1 MKNTLGGYLL
11 GALLLAGCS
20 QNAETAS
27 SNMQKN
33 MSSVLSES
41 ETAELKT
48 ATFAGG
54 CFWCVE
60 SDLEKVDG
68 VTEVIS
74 GYTGGSIKNP
84 TYKQVASG
92 STKHIEAV
100 EVKYDPS
107 VVSYDQLLNVFW
119 RHIDP
124 TDSKGQF
131 VDRGYQYHS
140 VIFANTDEQKRIAIE
155 SKKNLDKS
163 KEFSKPIVTEIVDA
177 TTFYPAE
184 EYHQDYYKKNPVRY
198 NFYRYNSGR
207 DQFLAKHWK
216 NDSHSP
222 QKMEHRIMST
232 KTYHKPSDAELKK
245 SLSELEYDV
254 TQNEGTERAF
264 SDGYWDEKR
273 KGIYVDITSGEP
285 LFSSSDKF
293 DSGTGWPSF
302 TRPIEDSR
310 VTENTDFKL
319 FAPRTEVR
327 SKGADAHLG
336 HVFKDGPAPT
346 GLRYCIN
353 SASLRFIP
361 LESMAEEGYEAYI
374 VAVK

>member
-1 MKNTLGGYLL
+1 MKKTLGGYLL
-11 GALLLAGCS
+11 GALILAGCS

-27 SNMQKN
+27 SSIQKN
-33 MSSVLSES
+33 MPSI
-41 ETAELKT
+41 TTELKT

-60 SDLEKVDG
+60 SDLEKVEG
-68 VTEVIS
+68 VIEVIS

-100 EVKYDPS
+100 EVKYDPT
-107 VVSYDQLLNVFW
+107 VVSYDKLLDVFW

-124 TDSKGQF
+124 TDSGGQF

-140 VIFANTDEQKRIAIE
+140 VIFANTEEQKNIAIQ
-155 SKKNLDKS
+155 SKKNLGDS

-177 TTFYPAE
+177 SVFYVAE
-184 EYHQDYYKKNPVRY
+184 DYHQDYYKKNPVRY

-222 QKMEHRIMST
+222 QKMEHRIMSD
-232 KTYHKPSDAELKK
+232 KTYNKPSDAELKK

-285 LFSSSDKF
+285 LFSSTDKF

-302 TRPIEDSR
+302 SRPIEDNR
-310 VTENTDFKL
+310 VAENTDFKL

-327 SKGADAHLG
+327 SEGADAHLG

-361 LESMAEEGYEAYI
+361 LESMVEEGYEAYI

>member
-1 MKNTLGGYLL
+1 MKLSMGGYLL
-11 GALLLAGCS
+11 GALLLTGCS

-27 SNMQKN
+27 STIKGSMNDSMPAQ
-33 MSSVLSES
+33 SLTLS
-41 ETAELKT
+41 T

-68 VTEVIS
+68 VYDVIS
-74 GYTGGSIKNP
+74 GYTGGKIKNP

-92 STKHIEAV
+92 ATRHVESV
-100 EVKYDPS
+100 EVKYDAS
-107 VVSYDQLLNVFW
+107 TVSYEQLLDVFW

-124 TDSKGQF
+124 TDGQGQF

-140 VIFANTDEQKRIAIE
+140 VIYANTEEQKNIAIQ
-155 SKKNLDKS
+155 SKRELGAS
-163 KEFSKPIVTEIVDA
+163 GEFSKPIVTEIIDA

-184 EYHQDYYKKNPVRY
+184 DYHQDYYKKNPVRY

-216 NDSHSP
+216 NDNHSSN
-222 QKMEHRIMST
+222 KMEHAIMST
-232 KTYHKPSDAELKK
+232 KTYSKPSNSELKS
-245 SLSELEYDV
+245 SLTDLQYDV

-273 KGIYVDITSGEP
+273 PGIFVDIASGEP
-285 LFSSSDKF
+285 LFSSKDKF
-293 DSGTGWPSF
+293 NSGTGWPSF
-302 TRPIEDSR
+302 SQPIENGR
-310 VTENTDFKL
+310 VTENKDFKL

-327 SKGADAHLG
+327 SKGADSHLG
-336 HVFKDGPAPT
+336 HVFEDGPAPT

-361 LESMAEEGYEAYI
+361 LEAMADEGYEAYI